1 MSNELSGADLVV
13 GCEAIASF
21 LGIRVRQAEHWV
33 ANKQIPTS
41 RMGRTVI
48 AKKSAL
54 QAFID
59 KKFSDDPSAA

>member
-1 MSNELSGADLVV
+1 MSNELSGADSLSVAKPLLHSWES
-13 GCEAIASF
+13 GCGRLNTGSPIS
-21 LGIRVRQAEHWV
+21 
-33 ANKQIPTS
+33 QIPTS